1 MSKSL
6 KRFLKYCKRFAL
18 GLLAFILIYVFMAFA
33 LSRIPVNT
41 DPKKGDVAIYINSNG
56 VHTDI
61 VVPIKNEVKDWS
73 RDLQYIHTKA
83 KDSIMSYVAFGWG
96 DKGFYLETPE
106 WSDLKVSTA
115 AVAAF
120 HLGTSAMHTQFYKQI
135 KEDDTCVKIMITKED
150 YAALVKYISESF
162 QLDENKKVRWLQG
175 HAYNNYDAFY
185 EANRKYSLF
194 YTCNTWANNALKAAN
209 QKAAL
214 WTPSDTG
221 IFCHYK

>member
-1 MSKSL
+1 MNRGL
-6 KRFLKYCKRFAL
+6 KRFLKYCKRFAF
-18 GLLAFILIYVFMAFA
+18 GLLAFILIYVVMAFV
-33 LSRIPVNT
+33 LSRITVNT
-41 DPKKGDVAIYINSNG
+41 DPDKGDVAIYINSNG

-73 RDLQYIHTKA
+73 KDLLYSHTKA
-83 KDSIMSYVAFGWG
+83 KDTIMSYVAFGWG

-120 HLGTSAMHTQFYKQI
+120 HLGTSAMHTQFYKQM

-150 YAALVKYISESF
+150 YASLVKYISDSF
-162 QLDENKKVRWLQG
+162 RLDENKKVRWLEG
-175 HAYNNYDAFY
+175 HAYNSYDAFY

-221 IFCHYK
+221 IFCHYR